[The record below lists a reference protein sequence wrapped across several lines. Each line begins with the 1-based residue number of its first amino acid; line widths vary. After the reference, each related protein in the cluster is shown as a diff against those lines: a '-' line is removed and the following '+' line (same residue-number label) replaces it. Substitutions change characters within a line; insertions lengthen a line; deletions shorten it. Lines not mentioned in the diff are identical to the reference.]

1 MPRPQPLCSTG
12 VYVEP
17 MSESDDIESIRERRR
32 AELLGESAGEESGE
46 DESGTTAAA
55 PDEPIY
61 VRDRAHFEELTGS
74 YDVVL
79 ADFYADWCGPCQM
92 LEPIV
97 AEIARDTDAAV
108 VKVDT
113 DAHQDL
119 AMDAGIRGV
128 PTMFLYADGEPVKRM
143 VGLQDASTLRSL
155 VEQFS

>member
-1 MPRPQPLCSTG
+1 
-12 VYVEP
+12 
-17 MSESDDIESIRERRR
+17 MSESDDIDAIRERKR
-32 AELLGESAGEESGE
+32 AELLGEATGETGGDAGAGASAPG
-46 DESGTTAAA
+46 
-55 PDEPIY
+55 EPIH
-61 VRDRAHFEELTGS
+61 VRSREHFEELTGQ

-79 ADFYADWCGPCQM
+79 ADFYADWCGPCKM

-128 PTMFLYADGEPVKRM
+128 PTMFLYVDGEPVKRM
-143 VGLQDASTLRSL
+143 VGVQDAGTLRNL
-155 VEQFS
+155 VEQYAA

>member
-1 MPRPQPLCSTG
+1 
-12 VYVEP
+12 
-17 MSESDDIESIRERRR
+17 MSESDDIDAIRERKR
-32 AELLGESAGEESGE
+32 AELLGQGSGE
-46 DESGTTAAA
+46 ADGSTDPAEA
-55 PDEPIY
+55 PGEPIH
-61 VRDRAHFEELTGS
+61 VRSREHFEELTGS

-97 AEIARDTDAAV
+97 AEIARETDAAV

-128 PTMFLYADGEPVKRM
+128 PTMFLYVDGEPIKRM
-143 VGLQDASTLRSL
+143 VGVQDAGTLRDL
-155 VEQFS
+155 IEQYA

>member
-1 MPRPQPLCSTG
+1 MNA
-12 VYVEP
+12 
-17 MSESDDIESIRERRR
+17 DERSSW
-32 AELLGESAGEESGE
+32 A
-46 DESGTTAAA
+46 TTAAA
-55 PDEPIY
+55 PDEPIH

-79 ADFYADWCGPCQM
+79 VDFYADWCGPCQM

-97 AEIARDTDAAV
+97 ADIARETDAAV

-143 VGLQDASTLRSL
+143 VGLQDAGTLRSL